1 MAQIDNAENSD
12 AAPAFAKD
20 AAPAL
25 AGPASDG
32 LIVRLRRRYEDLTL
46 GRRLAVSF
54 AVVLALVAA
63 LALAGLVF
71 MQSVLLGVDG
81 FSRRADL
88 GAAAAELEIGMRSLE
103 IAVRD
108 HLAEGDGDSFDDAAR
123 HHDAMSLKLRVL
135 SAAATGEDVKSAA
148 LASQALE
155 AYRRG
160 FARIVD
166 FKVERARLTEEDVP
180 KLSAAAR
187 APLEALKTVGG
198 VDSAATVADV
208 AARVA
213 AAQEMALRFT
223 ERRDMM
229 DGQRAQNEFAAA
241 RDRLLDLNR
250 YSWMSGVVDNMAAA
264 AAAIDALEKTLDR
277 LDALMV
283 EQDAVRAD
291 VLTPNAA
298 VVVERA
304 RALRLSGERE
314 AERLRAGLGE
324 KAGRFGLVALWVAGG
339 VLLLGGLTV
348 WLTARGVA
356 RPVRDAAQAL
366 AILAQG
372 RGDDQRPAAQDLD
385 LGFGGGG
392 GGETAELVRA
402 VAAVRDNAGRMSQA
416 LSETTAE
423 RDRLAAEV
431 RRLSAVNAAK
441 SDFLVNLGQLLH
453 GPLNDVAAQIQALMI
468 EMHRHGLTE
477 VANDAEAAQ
486 WSAER
491 LTGQLDALMDYARIE
506 AGRAELCLQDFDVAR
521 LLVETRERTLNV
533 ADLHGVSLTATAG
546 MEVGGMHSD
555 FAKVRQAL
563 LNLLDNACLHSQG
576 SVVTLTAERQE
587 IDGRGWIAFTVTDNG
602 KGFKADRAMD
612 LFMPFVRGAKTATG
626 GAGLGLTLVAHYA
639 AMLGGELEVASAQG
653 RGARFVL
660 RLPAVYG
667 AADEDRPLR
676 LRIGEPGGVLGAPT
690 ALLGHSLTPA
700 PAATERA
707 EITAPA

>member
-1 MAQIDNAENSD
+1 MAQIDSAEHSD
-12 AAPAFAKD
+12 AAPAFAGD

-25 AGPASDG
+25 AGPASGG

-54 AVVLALVAA
+54 GVVLALVAA

-155 AYRRG
+155 AYRKG
-160 FARIVD
+160 FARIVE
-166 FKVERARLTEEDVP
+166 FKAERARLTEEDVP

-208 AARVA
+208 AGRVA
-213 AAQEMALRFT
+213 AGQEMALRFT

-250 YSWMSGVVDNMAAA
+250 YSWMGGVVDNMAAA
-264 AAAIDALEKTLDR
+264 VAAIDALEKTLDR

-298 VVVERA
+298 VVMERA

-324 KAGRFGLVALWVAGG
+324 RAARFGLVALWVAGG
-339 VLLLGGLTV
+339 VLLLGGLMV

-366 AILAQG
+366 AVLAQG
-372 RGDDQRPAAQDLD
+372 RGEGGGEGDGSPTQDLS
-385 LGFGGGG
+385 FGAG

-416 LSETTAE
+416 LNETTAE
-423 RDRLAAEV
+423 RDRLSAEV

-521 LLVETRERTLNV
+521 LLVEARERTLNV
-533 ADLHGVSLTATAG
+533 ADLHGVSLTAAVTATAG
-546 MEVGGMHSD
+546 GEVGGMHSD

-576 SVVTLTAERQE
+576 NAVSLTAERVV

-612 LFMPFVRGAKTATG
+612 LFMPFVRGAKTATR

-639 AMLGGELEVASAQG
+639 AMLGGELEVASAQ
-653 RGARFVL
+653 
-660 RLPAVYG
+660 AVYG
-667 AADEDRPLR
+667 GADEERPLR
-676 LRIGEPGGVLGAPT
+676 LRIGEPGGVLGAPV
-690 ALLGHSLTPA
+690 ALLGRSLTSAPA
-700 PAATERA
+700 AATERS

>member
-1 MAQIDNAENSD
+1 MAQIDSAEHSD
-12 AAPAFAKD
+12 AAPAFAGD

-25 AGPASDG
+25 AGPASGG

-135 SAAATGEDVKSAA
+135 SAAATGEDAKSAA

-160 FARIVD
+160 FARIVE
-166 FKVERARLTEEDVP
+166 FKAERARLTEEDVP

-264 AAAIDALEKTLDR
+264 VAAIDALEKTLDR

-366 AILAQG
+366 AVLAQG
-372 RGDDQRPAAQDLD
+372 RGEGGGEGEASPTQDLA
-385 LGFGGGG
+385 LGAG

-416 LSETTAE
+416 LNETAAE

-521 LLVETRERTLNV
+521 LLVEARERTLNV

-612 LFMPFVRGAKTATG
+612 LFMPFVRAAKTAAG

-690 ALLGHSLTPA
+690 ALLGHSLAPA
-700 PAATERA
+700 PERPK
-707 EITAPA
+707 ITAPA

>member
-1 MAQIDNAENSD
+1 MAQIDSAEHSD
-12 AAPAFAKD
+12 AAPAFAEN

-25 AGPASDG
+25 AGPAFG
-32 LIVRLRRRYEDLTL
+32 GPIARLRRRYEDLTL

-54 AVVLALVAA
+54 AVVLGLVAV

-88 GAAAAELEIGMRSLE
+88 AAAAAELEIGMRSLE

-108 HLAEGDGDSFDDAAR
+108 HLAEGDGDSFDEAAR
-123 HHDAMSLKLRVL
+123 RHDAMSLKLRVL
-135 SAAATGEDVKSAA
+135 SAAATGEDAKSTA

-155 AYRRG
+155 AYRKG

-166 FKVERARLTEEDVP
+166 FKAERARLTEEEVP

-208 AARVA
+208 SARVA

-223 ERRDMM
+223 ERHDMM

-250 YSWMSGVVDNMAAA
+250 YSWMSGVVDNMTAAL
-264 AAAIDALEKTLDR
+264 AAIDALEKVLDR

-291 VLTPNAA
+291 VLAPNAA
-298 VVVERA
+298 VVMERA
-304 RALRLSGERE
+304 RSLRLSGERE
-314 AERLRAGLGE
+314 AERLRAGLSE
-324 KAGRFGLVALWVAGG
+324 RAAGFGQVALWVAGG

-366 AILAQG
+366 AVLAQG
-372 RGDDQRPAAQDLD
+372 RGEGEGSAAQDLS
-385 LGFGGGG
+385 LNPGVG
-392 GGETAELVRA
+392 GGETAALSRA

-416 LSETTAE
+416 LNETVAE

-521 LLVETRERTLNV
+521 LLVEVRERTLNI
-533 ADLHGVSLTATAG
+533 ADLHGLSLSATAG
-546 MEVGGMHSD
+546 ADVGGMHSD

-563 LNLLDNACLHSQG
+563 LNLSDNACLHSQG
-576 SVVTLTAERQE
+576 SVVTLTAERVE

-602 KGFKADRAMD
+602 KGFKADRAMEM
-612 LFMPFVRGAKTATG
+612 FMPFARGAKTVTR

-660 RLPAVYG
+660 RLPAVHG
-667 AADEDRPLR
+667 TADEDRPLR
-676 LRIGEPGGVLGAPT
+676 LRIGEPGGVLGAPV
-690 ALLGHSLTPA
+690 ALLGGSLTPG
-700 PAATERA
+700 PAASKEKPQV
-707 EITAPA
+707 TAPA

>member
-1 MAQIDNAENSD
+1 MAQIDSAEHSD
-12 AAPAFAKD
+12 AAPAFAGD

-25 AGPASDG
+25 AGPASGG

-155 AYRRG
+155 AYRKG
-160 FARIVD
+160 FARIVE
-166 FKVERARLTEEDVP
+166 FKAERARLTEEDVP

-187 APLEALKTVGG
+187 APLEALKGVGG

-213 AAQEMALRFT
+213 AGQEMALRFT

-264 AAAIDALEKTLDR
+264 VAAIDALEKTLDR
-277 LDALMV
+277 LDSLMV

-298 VVVERA
+298 VVMERA

-324 KAGRFGLVALWVAGG
+324 RAARFGLVALWVAGG

-366 AILAQG
+366 AVLAQG
-372 RGDDQRPAAQDLD
+372 RGEGGGEGEGSSTQD
-385 LGFGGGG
+385 LGFGAG

-416 LSETTAE
+416 LNETTAE

-521 LLVETRERTLNV
+521 LLVEARERTLNV

-587 IDGRGWIAFTVTDNG
+587 IDGRGWVAFTVTDNG

-612 LFMPFVRGAKTATG
+612 LFMPFVRAAKTATG

-653 RGARFVL
+653 RGARFAL
-660 RLPAVYG
+660 RLPAVHG

-690 ALLGHSLTPA
+690 ALLGHSLAPA
-700 PAATERA
+700 PERPK
-707 EITAPA
+707 ITAPA